1 MAIFSQNTR
10 CINMIPQIVRKKV
23 AKYVIAKVKI
33 LRLRFISTQTSQP
46 HLSKKATDVVFNI
59 LLAFD
64 LFSSLQP
71 TFTLYIRSSANCSVF
86 FLFSDYHLGLGIN
99 QKYKYFYNV
108 FLTHNLN
115 FLHLRAIL

>member
-1 MAIFSQNTR
+1 
-10 CINMIPQIVRKKV
+10 MIPQIVRKKV

-64 LFSSLQP
+64 LFSP
-71 TFTLYIRSSANCSVF
+71 ADFHIIHKIV
-86 FLFSDYHLGLGIN
+86 
-99 QKYKYFYNV
+99 
-108 FLTHNLN
+108 
-115 FLHLRAIL
+115 